1 MYLNPV
7 NRDGVKAMTC
17 GLSVG
22 KQLVNMLSR
31 A

>member
-1 MYLNPV
+1 MYLNRV
-7 NRDGVKAMTC
+7 NHDRVKAMTC

-22 KQLVNMLSR
+22 KQLLNVLSR